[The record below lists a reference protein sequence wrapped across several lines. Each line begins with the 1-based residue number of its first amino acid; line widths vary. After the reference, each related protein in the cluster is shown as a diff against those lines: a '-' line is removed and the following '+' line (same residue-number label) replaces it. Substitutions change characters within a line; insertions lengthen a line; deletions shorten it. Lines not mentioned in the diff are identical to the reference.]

1 MPDLPDVA
9 ADLAAIAKYHT
20 VLPVPPLIDIV
31 TSADVNHEIAKLE
44 TAVDAIYIATHGDVG
59 RILLSN
65 DSYVGTD
72 DLAYFLRQS
81 GATLCILN
89 VCQAESLAYRVFYA
103 AQVDVMYAK
112 FPIADREASI
122 WIVRMSRALYDNEG
136 YAEAFKQAG
145 DAGGRYGFLSAKGV
159 VVPNTPGGAID
170 RLTQQVYSL
179 ETALTVQ
186 IKVLEERSR
195 AQDALVQQLVVNNA
209 GTQKLIETLER
220 SNSLNQ
226 QQLVD
231 QARNAADLK
240 ENAAKL
246 EGKLTELA
254 LRVDNLRV
262 PSVASPGEGRLQ
274 IVISL
279 LMFLLVAF
287 GLWYL
292 GRGGG

>member
-9 ADLAAIAKYHT
+9 EDLAAIAKYHT

-72 DLAYFLRQS
+72 DLAYFIRQS

-145 DAGGRYGFLSAKGV
+145 NAGGRYGFLSVREGV
-159 VVPNTPGGAID
+159 MPNTPGGAID
-170 RLTQQVYSL
+170 RLTEQVYRLDTS
-179 ETALTVQ
+179 LTVQ

-195 AQDALVQQLVVNNA
+195 ATDALVKQLIENGNA
-209 GTQKLIETLER
+209 TQRLIETLDR

-240 ENAAKL
+240 E
-246 EGKLTELA
+246 KLTELSQ
-254 LRVDNLRV
+254 RVDNLRV
-262 PSVASPGEGRLQ
+262 TNPIVPGEGRLQ
-274 IVISL
+274 LIVNIL
-279 LMFLLVAF
+279 LVGLVAF
-287 GLWYL
+287 GLWWL
-292 GRGGG
+292 SGGG